1 MGLKLISAPASEPVT
16 AAEIITRLGITS
28 GDVSS
33 ADMDALIK
41 GARQWAEQYTERAF
55 ITQTWE
61 KRLDAFSADGIELA
75 RGPVQSITSV
85 KYVDSDGAVQT
96 LVADTDYV
104 FEDYSDPAF
113 VLPAYGTS
121 WPSPRD
127 EANAVR
133 VQFVSGYGAASAV
146 PQPIVNA
153 IVLMVGQALRGQSGL
168 ENNLYPASVPN
179 AAKEMLNP
187 YRIIRF

>member
-33 ADMDALIK
+33 TDLDALIK

-61 KRLDAFSADGIELA
+61 KRIDAFQEDGIELA
-75 RGPVQSITSV
+75 KGPVQSIESV
-85 KYVDSDGAVQT
+85 KYVDSAGTVQT

-104 FEDYSDPAF
+104 LEDYSDPAW
-113 VLPAYGTS
+113 VLPAHGTS

-133 VQFVSGYGAASAV
+133 VQFVAGYGAASAV
-146 PQPIVNA
+146 PQPIINA
-153 IVLMVGQALRGQSGL
+153 IVLMVGQSLRGQSGL

-187 YRIIRF
+187 YRLIRF

>member
-1 MGLKLISAPASEPVT
+1 MGLKLITAPAVEPVT

-55 ITQTWE
+55 MTQTWE
-61 KRLDAFSADGIELA
+61 KRLDSFPSEIELA
-75 RGPVQSITSV
+75 RGPVQSIASI
-85 KYVDSDGAVQT
+85 KYIDTAGVLQT
-96 LVADTDYV
+96 LDSANYTLDDYEQNGIV
-104 FEDYSDPAF
+104 Y
-113 VLPAYGTS
+113 PAYWVT
-121 WPSPRD
+121 WPSTRD
-127 EANAVR
+127 EPNAVR
-133 VQFVSGYGAASAV
+133 VQFVAGYGAASTTV
-146 PQPIVNA
+146 PQPIINA

-187 YRIIRF
+187 YRLIRF